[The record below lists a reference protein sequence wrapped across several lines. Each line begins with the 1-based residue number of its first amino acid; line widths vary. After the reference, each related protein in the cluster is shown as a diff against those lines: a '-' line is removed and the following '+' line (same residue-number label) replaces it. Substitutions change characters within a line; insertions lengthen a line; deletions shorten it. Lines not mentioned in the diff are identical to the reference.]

1 MKRFAIYV
9 FAAILGGAV
18 TLGGAKLLGFGKEVQ
33 IKTIPSNSFA
43 QVASMPMAGTDA
55 NSSTPT
61 FDFSYAAEKALPSVV
76 HIQATMHVKDR
87 EMAGGFDLRGLP
99 DPFRQFFGY
108 PQGDDQDGPSNR
120 QGDERI
126 QQGSGSGVIISPDGY
141 IVTNNHVVADADE
154 LSVTLNDHEIYDAE
168 VIGTDPSTDVALIK
182 IKAND
187 LPAIDFFNS
196 DQIKVGEW
204 VVAVGNPFNLESTV
218 TAGIVSAK
226 ARNINIMQDKTPI
239 ESFIQT
245 DAAINPGN
253 SGGALVNLQGQLVGI
268 NSAIA
273 SPTGAYAGY
282 GFAIPSNIVRK
293 VVSDLKEY
301 GVVQR
306 GFIGAMIRNIDGNLA
321 KDKGLTSTVGVYVD
335 SLTANSSAAEAGI
348 KVGDVIIAAD
358 GVQTPTSPKLL
369 EMIGRHRPGE
379 QVDLTVRRKGEE
391 KNIAVTLKNRE
402 GNTDVIKKEA
412 PSEIMAKLGASFEPL
427 SNQEAKQLDLDGGL
441 KVTDITNGKL
451 ANQTDIQEG
460 FIVTKVDGKEVSSVE
475 DLTRILDH
483 KKGGV
488 LIEGRYPNSPET
500 YYFGLGL

>member
-1 MKRFAIYV
+1 M
-9 FAAILGGAV
+9 
-18 TLGGAKLLGFGKEVQ
+18 
-33 IKTIPSNSFA
+33 
-43 QVASMPMAGTDA
+43 
-55 NSSTPT
+55 
-61 FDFSYAAEKALPSVV
+61 
-76 HIQATMHVKDR
+76 
-87 EMAGGFDLRGLP
+87 
-99 DPFRQFFGY
+99 
-108 PQGDDQDGPSNR
+108 
-120 QGDERI
+120 
-126 QQGSGSGVIISPDGY
+126 
-141 IVTNNHVVADADE
+141 VADADE

>member
-9 FAAILGGAV
+9 FAAVLGGII
-18 TLGGAKLLGFGKEVQ
+18 TLGGAKLLGYGKEVQ

-43 QVASMPMAGTDA
+43 HMVKMPVAGNETTS
-55 NSSTPT
+55 NVPT

-76 HIQATMHVKDR
+76 HIQATMRVKDR
-87 EMAGGFDLRGLP
+87 GMANGFDMRALP

-108 PQGDDQDGPSNR
+108 PQDGQGGQNDQGE
-120 QGDERI
+120 ERV

-154 LSVTLNDHEIYDAE
+154 LTVTLNDHEIYDAE

-182 IKAND
+182 IKGHD
-187 LPAIDFFNS
+187 LPAIDFYNS

-306 GFIGAMIRNIDGNLA
+306 GFIGALIRNIDGNLA
-321 KDKGLTSTVGVYVD
+321 KEKGLSSTMGVYVD
-335 SLTANSSAAEAGI
+335 SLTENSSAAEAGI
-348 KVGDVIIAAD
+348 RTGDVIVAAD
-358 GVQTPTSPKLL
+358 GVQTPNSPKLL
-369 EMIGRHRPGE
+369 EMIGRHRPGDK
-379 QVDLTVRRKGEE
+379 VDLTVQRKGEE
-391 KNIAVTLKNRE
+391 KQIAVILKNRE

-412 PSEIMAKLGASFEPL
+412 PSEIMARLGASFEPL
-427 SNQEAKQLDLDGGL
+427 SKEESRILDVDGGL
-441 KVTDITNGKL
+441 KITNLTNGKL
-451 ANQTDIQEG
+451 ANQTNVQEG
-460 FIVTKVDGKEVSSVE
+460 FIITKVDGKTVTSVD
-475 DLTRILDH
+475 DLTRVLDH
-483 KKGGV
+483 KKGGI
-488 LIEGRYPNSPET
+488 LIEGRYANSPET